1 MVISVV
7 VSILLEATWPLAIV
21 SGSVA
26 GVLIPTKDFGTK
38 SGGWGNVVLLTL
50 DKVNLSE
57 DLWES
62 ARILLSSPLQ
72 DLSSIGFRYLAFY
85 QFY

>member
-26 GVLIPTKDFGTK
+26 GVLMPTNDFGTK
-38 SGGWGNVVLLTL
+38 RGGCGNAVLLTL
-50 DKVNLSE
+50 DKVDLSE
-57 DLWES
+57 DLWKS
-62 ARILLSSPLQ
+62 
-72 DLSSIGFRYLAFY
+72 G
-85 QFY
+85 